1 MKLILELII
10 LVYIVYTCCDGFLK
24 KTGWTDAAERKE
36 VLKAISIS
44 AALKK

>member
-1 MKLILELII
+1 MKIIFELVILA
-10 LVYIVYTCCDGFLK
+10 YIVYTCCDGILK
-24 KTGWTDAAERKE
+24 KTGWTDAADRKE